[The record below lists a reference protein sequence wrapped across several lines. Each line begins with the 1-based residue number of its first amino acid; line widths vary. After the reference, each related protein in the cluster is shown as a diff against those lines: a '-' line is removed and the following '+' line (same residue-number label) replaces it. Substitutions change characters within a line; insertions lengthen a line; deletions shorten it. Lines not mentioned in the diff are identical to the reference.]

1 MRIVED
7 DASLYPEYV
16 TDDHTNKVTGF
27 DTESVI
33 GHHNEQEAGHSVE
46 KAIVLPAEDTAGFL
60 GPLNYRHF
68 KIIGWLLLVL
78 HMIVPVVKLGMKF
91 DPSMAAA
98 FATPLSILEVL
109 TPLSVFFLLIASM
122 SQLISKGDYTKQML
136 INGGAAL
143 GVISVYE
150 LIYHR
155 YIVGTVDAFVG
166 NRQATLAMINEVFS
180 AANPAGFIAFNVFLD
195 LFLCTAV
202 MFFLNYR
209 PKRFFVGDRL
219 KWFRCLT
226 VLPVLYELVCL
237 WVKLLANSGDFFMP
251 LTVFPFLTAKPP
263 MMFFV
268 FCAMVVYQTT
278 REARFCKNG
287 RTHEEYVAFIGTS
300 EDCWQFARFSAIVC
314 AIAGILDLI
323 IVLVAFFG
331 DISTHAELVT
341 SLADD
346 QFDLYATEVISKYM
360 NAGFG
365 GAADLLFF
373 APIMLLFNYRKTYR
387 NTTVELAIPLVSLVL
402 LLVAYLEAGLMGAE
416 MLAFMLN
423 TEIMPQVG
431 ELLASPEAQGD
442 SVSDE
447 EIAALLEQLLEQ
459 LFADEGESAS
469 AAALPQEAPAAVE
482 PAVEGAPQAQ
492 QEVAQPGQPEQ
503 ATPALDAAPAPGQ

>member
-1 MRIVED
+1 
-7 DASLYPEYV
+7 
-16 TDDHTNKVTGF
+16 
-27 DTESVI
+27 
-33 GHHNEQEAGHSVE
+33 
-46 KAIVLPAEDTAGFL
+46 
-60 GPLNYRHF
+60 
-68 KIIGWLLLVL
+68 
-78 HMIVPVVKLGMKF
+78 
-91 DPSMAAA
+91 
-98 FATPLSILEVL
+98 
-109 TPLSVFFLLIASM
+109 M

-155 YIVGTVDAFVG
+155 YIVGTVNAFVG

-195 LFLCTAV
+195 LFLCTTV

-226 VLPVLYELVCL
+226 VLPVLYELACL

-387 NTTVELAIPLVSLVL
+387 NTTFELAIPLVSLAL